1 MADHLRVRIG
11 AAIALSVLVVGCVTP
26 STPPTAAA
34 PEPVPPPAAGT
45 RVALVNAG
53 FESTVPG
60 PRGDPEGWFSFQH
73 AGPLS
78 YKYTADTAQKKSG
91 ERSLRIDNIG
101 PEIYGAVA
109 QVVDAR
115 AWNGKTAR
123 MSAWVKT
130 VDAIDNG
137 AVLTLLATQRGATM
151 AQNFMLETPIKG
163 TIDWKRYTI
172 TLPVP
177 PAVDRIEV
185 GLMLRGKGTVWL
197 DDVELELIDP

>member
-1 MADHLRVRIG
+1 MADNLLLRHV
-11 AAIALSVLVVGCVTP
+11 AATFLAIVLAGCVTP
-26 STPPTAAA
+26 SSPPAAAA
-34 PEPVPPPAAGT
+34 PEPVPPPATGL

-78 YKYTADTAQKKSG
+78 YKYTSDTSQKKSG

-109 QVVDAR
+109 QAADAR
-115 AWNGKTAR
+115 AWKGKVAKL
-123 MSAWVKT
+123 SGWVKT
-130 VDAIDNG
+130 IDANDNG
-137 AVLTLLATQRGATM
+137 VVLTLLATQGGSTM
-151 AQNFMLETPIKG
+151 AQNFMLDAPIKG
-163 TIDWKRYTI
+163 TTDWKRYTI

-177 PAVDRIEV
+177 PTADRMEV
-185 GLMLRGKGTVWL
+185 GMMLRGKGTVWL
-197 DDVELELIDP
+197 DDVELEIVDP

>member
-1 MADHLRVRIG
+1 MADNFRFRMG
-11 AAIALSVLVVGCVTP
+11 AAIGLVAFVTGCVTP
-26 STPPTAAA
+26 STTPTAAA
-34 PEPVPPPAAGT
+34 PEPVPPPATGT

-60 PRGDPEGWFSFQH
+60 VRGDPEGWFSFQH

-109 QVVDAR
+109 QGVDAR
-115 AWNGKTAR
+115 PHKGKVAKL
-123 MSAWVKT
+123 SGWVKT
-130 VDAIDNG
+130 IDANDNG
-137 AVLTLLATQRGATM
+137 VVLTLLATQSGSTM
-151 AQNFMLETPIKG
+151 AQNFMLDAPIKG
-163 TIDWKRYTI
+163 TTDWKHYTI

-177 PAVDRIEV
+177 PAADRVEV
-185 GLMLRGKGTVWL
+185 GMMLRGKGTVWL
-197 DDVELELIDP
+197 DDVELEIVLP